1 MKLTILT
8 SEVNTG
14 KTTEIINVSIM
25 SSRAAKARIF
35 SCSKTEGVALL
46 ESRAT
51 PYEQLS

>member
-14 KTTEIINVSIM
+14 KPTEIINVPIM
-25 SSRAAKARIF
+25 SSRTAKALIP
-35 SCSKTEGVALL
+35 CSKTEGVALP

-51 PYEQLS
+51 PSERLS